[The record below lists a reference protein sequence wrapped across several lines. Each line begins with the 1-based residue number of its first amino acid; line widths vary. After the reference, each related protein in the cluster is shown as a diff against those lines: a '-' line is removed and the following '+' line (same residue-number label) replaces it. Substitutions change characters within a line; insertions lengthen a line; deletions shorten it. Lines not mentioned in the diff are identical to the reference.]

1 MTRIGF
7 SDLYHPCLSVAKS
20 FGRFCRRSS
29 SNLLM
34 MVAEQLIDGRIIEA
48 CQQGDR
54 AAFQLLFET
63 YKDKVFSIAVYSIG
77 GDRSVADDVTQQI
90 FLKLFTSIRQFR
102 GESEFTTW
110 LYRLV
115 VNACLDER
123 RRRRRLLPWGE
134 SVAMSST
141 CEKKPQEKQYAR
153 LEIAEAVREAI
164 GELKPKFRL
173 PILLKYIEGLSY
185 EEIATVMGCSKGTV
199 ASRLNRGHGQLA
211 KRLAHLNN
219 PAIWGG

>member
-1 MTRIGF
+1 
-7 SDLYHPCLSVAKS
+7 
-20 FGRFCRRSS
+20 
-29 SNLLM
+29 M
-34 MVAEQLIDGRIIEA
+34 MVAEQLIDGRVIEA

-63 YKDKVFSIAVYSIG
+63 YKDKVFSIAVYSSG
-77 GDRSVADDVTQQI
+77 GDRAVADDVTQQI
-90 FLKLFTSIRQFR
+90 FLKLFTAIRQFR

-115 VNACLDER
+115 VNACHDEK

-134 SVAMSST
+134 TVAMRSPS
-141 CEKKPQEKQYAR
+141 EKKPQEKQYAR
-153 LEIAEAVREAI
+153 LEVSEAVQKAI

-185 EEIATVMGCSKGTV
+185 EEIASVMNCSKGTV
-199 ASRLNRGHGQLA
+199 ASRLNRGHSQLA
-211 KRLAHLNN
+211 KRLSHLNN
-219 PAIWGG
+219 PAAWGE

>member
-1 MTRIGF
+1 MEQR
-7 SDLYHPCLSVAKS
+7 A
-20 FGRFCRRSS
+20 
-29 SNLLM
+29 LM
-34 MVAEQLIDGRIIEA
+34 AQQLIDGHVIEA

-54 AAFQLLFET
+54 DAFQLLFEA
-63 YKDKVFSIAVYSIG
+63 YKDKVFSIAVYSVG
-77 GDRSVADDVTQQI
+77 GDRTVADDVTQQI
-90 FLKLFTSIRQFR
+90 FLKLFTAIRQFR

-123 RRRRRLLPWGE
+123 RRSKRWLPWSE
-134 SVAMSST
+134 TEALAMNNPS
-141 CEKKPQEKQYAR
+141 ERKPQEKQFAR
-153 LEIAEAVREAI
+153 LEVTEAVREAI

-199 ASRLNRGHGQLA
+199 ASRLNRGHSQLA
-211 KRLAHLNN
+211 KRLSHLNN
-219 PAIWGG
+219 PALWSG